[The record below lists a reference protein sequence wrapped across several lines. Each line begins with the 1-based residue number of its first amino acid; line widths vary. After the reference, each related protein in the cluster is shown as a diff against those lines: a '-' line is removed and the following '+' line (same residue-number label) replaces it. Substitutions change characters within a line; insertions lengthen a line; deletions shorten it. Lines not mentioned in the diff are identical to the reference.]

1 MNKFIDLTLI
11 AILTAAILAF
21 AWVGFIA
28 ADDRASSEAAM
39 RWLTDGFYVGDT
51 VWALRHPHVLG
62 IAASYALFGFGE
74 FQLILPAI
82 IYLLLILVAVYV
94 FLNRFAGRR
103 AALAACVLLV
113 LTPLMNAHATTAS
126 NDITEAFFV
135 LLSIFLFWWAKESTT
150 PLRILFC
157 AGVAVGLGWVTRE
170 TSAGLILSYGLM
182 FLAGSRYLRR
192 DYLVMAAGAV
202 SVVSVEMAY
211 MTVMTGNPFYR
222 YEIDLFRQA
231 TGVKDHASQVVNN
244 VILPGVGEAVSSV
257 PGNVSAHWL
266 VDPFLSILFNQE
278 FGLVFWVAVPIAVW
292 LCFAQK
298 VDRTHRDLAR
308 FLSLVAVVWFL
319 VIAFGLSLREIP
331 RYFMVSA
338 VIAVILT
345 GIWSANYW
353 DVVSRKVLIA
363 VVGGVII
370 ANILGIYVENRNFL
384 YGERAVAKLIAERGE
399 TVYTDKRTATLAITL
414 LKLKHLPPEAVSSD
428 PPPPGALFLYNPTNV
443 AAGKVDKEKYDP
455 AAFRPR
461 QDWTQIWHDDPGRKI
476 SGIILEKT
484 GLKQFIPEKIYAKLN
499 YPNMPLSAYRVPA
512 SDTSK
517 PDDMHGVE

>member
-28 ADDRASSEAAM
+28 ADDWAYSETAM
-39 RWLTDGFYVGDT
+39 RWLTEGLYVGDT
-51 VWALRHPHVLG
+51 HWALRHPHVLA
-62 IAASYALFGFGE
+62 IAASYAIFGFGE
-74 FQLILPAI
+74 FQLILPI
-82 IYLLLILVAVYV
+82 TIFFLLILLAVYL
-94 FLNRFAGRR
+94 FLNRHTGRH

-113 LTPLMNAHATTAS
+113 LTPLMNSNATMAS
-126 NDITEAFFV
+126 ADITEAFFI
-135 LLSIFLFWWAKESTT
+135 LSSIFLFWQAKESAT

-157 AGVAVGLGWVTRE
+157 AGIALGLGWVTRE
-170 TSAGLILSYGLM
+170 TSAGLIISYGLM
-182 FLAGSRYLRR
+182 FLAGYRYLRR
-192 DYLVMAAGAV
+192 DYLIMASGAAA
-202 SVVSVEMAY
+202 VVASEMAY
-211 MTVMTGNPFYR
+211 MTAMTGNPLYR
-222 YEIDLFRQA
+222 YKIDLFMHDSAIQSRA
-231 TGVKDHASQVVNN
+231 AAAPGSLVM
-244 VILPGVGEAVSSV
+244 PGVGEAVSSI

-266 VDPFLSILFNQE
+266 VDPFLSILINQE
-278 FGLVFWVAVPIAVW
+278 FCLTFWIAIPIAGW

-298 VDRTHRDLAR
+298 ADRGHRDLAR
-308 FLSLVAVVWFL
+308 FLSVIAVVWFL
-319 VIAFGLSLREIP
+319 VISFGMGLRELP
-331 RYFMVSA
+331 RYFMLPA
-338 VIAVILT
+338 IIAVILT
-345 GIWSANYW
+345 GIWGANYW
-353 DVVSRKVLIA
+353 DAVSRKVLIA
-363 VVGGVII
+363 VVGGGII

-384 YGERAVAKLIAERGE
+384 YGERAVAKLIAEHAE
-399 TVYTDKRTATLAITL
+399 TVYTDKRTATLAINL
-414 LKLKHLPPEAVSSD
+414 LKFKHLPGTVSSD

-443 AAGKVDKEKYDP
+443 AVGKVNKEKFDP

-517 PDDMHGVE
+517 PADMHGVE